1 MGLAAAVVKT
11 APKPAIQG
19 TIMVNFPDPEGG
31 HDANFPAHVRN
42 YLGFMT
48 LLKWT
53 VILTAIITAVVLY
66 VISN

>member
-1 MGLAAAVVKT
+1 
-11 APKPAIQG
+11 
-19 TIMVNFPDPEGG
+19 MVNYPDSEGG
-31 HDANFPAHVRN
+31 HDSNFPAHVRN

-48 LLKWT
+48 FLKWT